1 MGDDVL
7 AGGPGSGTEPRRI
20 SVRNRMTARAV
31 DEPHRASTQ
40 LELLFDL
47 TFVVAI
53 AAVVVQLGHGLAEG
67 HAMEVVGP
75 FLQVFFAV
83 WWAWMNFTWFAS
95 SYDTD
100 DVPYR
105 LLTLLQMGGVL
116 VLAAGVPSA
125 FGHGD
130 YRAVTLGYLVM
141 RLALVAQWLRAS
153 REDPEGRGTALR
165 YAAGISAVEVLW
177 LVRQLVAELGVLGGI
192 PLDVVFL
199 VLVAAELAVPVWA
212 ERGRSTSWHPHH
224 IAERYALFT
233 IILLG
238 ESVLAVS
245 TGIADVVASGLHRS
259 LVVVAGSGLV
269 LLFALW
275 WLYELEPSGDGL
287 STRRGRAFLWGYGH
301 YGVFAALAALGA
313 GLEVAVRQ
321 TGEHGELDP
330 LGAGYAV
337 AVPTAAFLV
346 LLWVSHFPIV
356 PRSRVRPAV
365 LLGAAALVLL
375 APVASAEAGVG
386 AVVALV
392 AAVAAAAVVAVVRT
406 RTSRSGGPPGPSS

>member
-1 MGDDVL
+1 M
-7 AGGPGSGTEPRRI
+7 AP
-20 SVRNRMTARAV
+20 RAV

-53 AAVVVQLGHGLAEG
+53 AAVVAQLGHGVVEG
-67 HAMEVVGP
+67 HAAEVLGP

-105 LLTLLQMGGVL
+105 LLTMLQMGGVL

-125 FGHGD
+125 FADGD

-141 RLALVAQWLRAS
+141 RVALVAQWLRAA
-153 REDPEGRGTALR
+153 REDLEGRRTALR
-165 YAAGISAVEVLW
+165 YAAGISAAEVLW
-177 LVRQLVAELGVLGGI
+177 LLRQVLAELDVLGGGA
-192 PLDVVFL
+192 LVVVFL
-199 VLVAAELAVPVWA
+199 VLVVAELAVPVWA
-212 ERGRSTSWHPHH
+212 ERRRSTSWHPHH
-224 IAERYALFT
+224 IAERYSLFT

-245 TGIADVVASGLHRS
+245 TGIAHVLGSGLHGS

-269 LLFALW
+269 LLFVLW
-275 WLYELEPSGDGL
+275 WLYELEPSADGL

-301 YGVFAALAALGA
+301 YGVFAALAALGS

-321 TGEHGELDP
+321 TEAHDALDAV
-330 LGAGYAV
+330 GAGYAV
-337 AVPTAAFLV
+337 AVPTAAFFV
-346 LLWVSHFPIV
+346 MLWVSHSPIL
-356 PRSRVRPAV
+356 PRSPVRPTV

-375 APVASAEAGVG
+375 APVAAAEAGVG
-386 AVVALV
+386 AIVAFVALIGA
-392 AAVAAAAVVAVVRT
+392 AAVAVLVAR
-406 RTSRSGGPPGPSS
+406 SRMGSHANVT

>member
-1 MGDDVL
+1 
-7 AGGPGSGTEPRRI
+7 
-20 SVRNRMTARAV
+20 MTARAV
-31 DEPHRASTQ
+31 DEPHRVSTQ

-53 AAVVVQLGHGLAEG
+53 AAVVVQLGHGVVEG
-67 HAMEVVGP
+67 HAAEAVGP

-125 FGHGD
+125 FADGD
-130 YRAVTLGYLVM
+130 YRAVTLGYLMM
-141 RLALVAQWLRAS
+141 RVALVAQWLRAA

-165 YAAGISAVEVLW
+165 YATGISAVEVLW
-177 LVRQLVAELGVLGGI
+177 LLRQLVAELDVLGGAA
-192 PLDVVFL
+192 LAVVFL
-199 VLVAAELAVPVWA
+199 VLVVAELAVPVWA
-212 ERGRSTSWHPHH
+212 ERSRSTNWHPHH
-224 IAERYALFT
+224 IAERYSLFT

-245 TGIADVVASGLHRS
+245 TGIAHVLESGLHMS
-259 LVVVAGSGLV
+259 LVVVAASGLV

-275 WLYELEPSGDGL
+275 WLYELEPSADGL

-321 TGEHGELDP
+321 TETRVAPDTV
-330 LGAGYAV
+330 GAGFAV
-337 AVPTAAFLV
+337 AVPTAVFLV
-346 LLWVSHFPIV
+346 LLWVSHSPIL
-356 PRSRVRPAV
+356 PRSPVRPSV
-365 LLGAAALVLL
+365 LFGAAALVLL
-375 APVASAEAGVG
+375 APVAAAGAGVG
-386 AVVALV
+386 AIVALV
-392 AAVAAAAVVAVVRT
+392 ALIGTAAVAVLVVRGQRGIT
-406 RTSRSGGPPGPSS
+406 PRTSRSTGGPCPCS

>member
-1 MGDDVL
+1 
-7 AGGPGSGTEPRRI
+7 
-20 SVRNRMTARAV
+20 
-31 DEPHRASTQ
+31 
-40 LELLFDL
+40 
-47 TFVVAI
+47 
-53 AAVVVQLGHGLAEG
+53 
-67 HAMEVVGP
+67 VGP
-75 FLQVFFAV
+75 FLQVFFAI

-125 FGHGD
+125 FGAGD
-130 YRAVTLGYLVM
+130 YRAVTLGYLLM
-141 RLALVAQWLRAS
+141 RVGLVALWLRAA

-165 YAAGISAVEVLW
+165 YVAGIAAVQVLW
-177 LVRQLVAELGVLGGI
+177 LVRLLLAELGVLTG
-192 PLDVVFL
+192 VA
-199 VLVAAELAVPVWA
+199 LVAVFAALALAELAVPAWA
-212 ERGRSTSWHPHH
+212 ERSGGTSWHPRH

-245 TGIADVVASGLHRS
+245 TGIADVVASGLHWS

-301 YGVFAALAALGA
+301 YGVFAALAAIGA

-321 TGEHGELDP
+321 AGAPDGLDP

-356 PRSRVRPAV
+356 PRSRVRPSV

-375 APVASAEAGVG
+375 APVTTAGAGVG
-386 AVVALV
+386 AIVALV
-392 AAVAAAAVVAVVRT
+392 ALVAAAAVVGTVVRT
-406 RTSRSGGPPGPSS
+406 RTSRSAELPCPCS

>member
-1 MGDDVL
+1 
-7 AGGPGSGTEPRRI
+7 
-20 SVRNRMTARAV
+20 MTARAV
-31 DEPHRASTQ
+31 DEPYRAATQ
-40 LELLFDL
+40 PELLFDL

-53 AAVVVQLGHGLAEG
+53 AAVVVQLGHGVIGG
-67 HAMEVVGP
+67 HAAEVGP

-83 WWAWMNFTWFAS
+83 WWAWMTFTWFAS

-125 FGHGD
+125 FADGD
-130 YRAVTLGYLVM
+130 YRAITLGYLMM
-141 RLALVAQWLRAS
+141 RVGLVAQWLRAA

-165 YAAGISAVEVLW
+165 YATGISAVEVLW
-177 LVRQLVAELGVLGGI
+177 LLRQLVAELDVLGGAA
-192 PLDVVFL
+192 LDVVFL
-199 VLVAAELAVPVWA
+199 VLVVAELAVPMWA
-212 ERGRSTSWHPHH
+212 ERSRNTSWHPHH
-224 IAERYALFT
+224 IAERYSLFT

-245 TGIADVVASGLHRS
+245 TGIAHVLESGLHVS

-275 WLYELEPSGDGL
+275 WLYDLEPSADGL

-301 YGVFAALAALGA
+301 YGVFAALAALGS

-321 TGEHGELDP
+321 TATHDALDAV
-330 LGAGYAV
+330 GAGYAV
-337 AVPTAAFLV
+337 AIPTAAFFA
-346 LLWVSHFPIV
+346 LLWVSHSPIL
-356 PRSRVRPAV
+356 PRSPVRPSV
-365 LLGAAALVLL
+365 LFGAAVLVLL
-375 APVASAEAGVG
+375 APVASAGAGVG
-386 AVVALV
+386 AIVTLVALI
-392 AAVAAAAVVAVVRT
+392 AAGTVAVTVVST
-406 RTSRSGGPPGPSS
+406 RWGGSHSIRI

>member
-1 MGDDVL
+1 M
-7 AGGPGSGTEPRRI
+7 ERRRI
-20 SVRNRMTARAV
+20 SVRTRMTARAV

-53 AAVVVQLGHGLAEG
+53 AAVVVQLGHGIIEG
-67 HAMEVVGP
+67 HAAEVVGP

-83 WWAWMNFTWFAS
+83 WWAWMTFTWFAS

-125 FGHGD
+125 FADGD
-130 YRAVTLGYLVM
+130 YRAITLGYLMM
-141 RLALVAQWLRAS
+141 RVGLVAQWLRAA

-165 YAAGISAVEVLW
+165 YATGISAVEVLW
-177 LVRQLVAELGVLGGI
+177 LLRQLVAELDVLGGAA
-192 PLDVVFL
+192 LDVVFL
-199 VLVAAELAVPVWA
+199 VLVMAELAVPMWA
-212 ERGRSTSWHPHH
+212 ERSRNTSWHPHH

-245 TGIADVVASGLHRS
+245 TGIAHVLESGLHVS

-275 WLYELEPSGDGL
+275 WLYELEPSADGL

-301 YGVFAALAALGA
+301 YGVFAALAALGS

-321 TGEHGELDP
+321 TATHEALDAV
-330 LGAGYAV
+330 GAGYAV
-337 AVPTAAFLV
+337 AVPTAAFFA
-346 LLWVSHFPIV
+346 LLWVSHSPIL
-356 PRSRVRPAV
+356 PRSPVRPAV
-365 LLGAAALVLL
+365 LFGAAALVLL
-375 APVASAEAGVG
+375 APVAGAGAGVG
-386 AVVALV
+386 AIVALV
-392 AAVAAAAVVAVVRT
+392 ALIAAGTVAVTVVST
-406 RTSRSGGPPGPSS
+406 RWGGSHSIHI